1 MRLSFS
7 IVSAFM
13 ISHFQFFI
21 FNFQLF
27 APSCLRVFVR
37 DISSIPSF
45 PVFNFPLGPFSR
57 FSLPQSGL
65 FLLLVI
71 LSIEMVRIYSNEAV
85 K

>member
-37 DISSIPSF
+37 DISSILSF
-45 PVFNFPLGPFSR
+45 PVFNFQLDPFS
-57 FSLPQSGL
+57 FPQSRAPQIGHSRKAGS
-65 FLLLVI
+65 F
-71 LSIEMVRIYSNEAV
+71 YY
-85 K
+85 